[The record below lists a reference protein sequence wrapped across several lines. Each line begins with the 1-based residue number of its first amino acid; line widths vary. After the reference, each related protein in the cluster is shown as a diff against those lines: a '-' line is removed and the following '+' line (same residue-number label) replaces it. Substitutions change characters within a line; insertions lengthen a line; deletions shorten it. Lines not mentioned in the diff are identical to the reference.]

1 MSPALISA
9 FANYNNSHSTLN
21 TSAMLKQEQHLVDTA
36 SSNGHT
42 FPVPEATPGTTT
54 GTTGAVI
61 EKSTST
67 FQFDAMDEALAAFRA
82 GEFLLVMDDEGRENE
97 GDLIIAASCITPE
110 KMAWFIKVTSGFVC
124 IALPGDRLEE
134 LQLPMMVANNTEH
147 YRTAYTITVDYAH
160 GTTTG
165 ISAHDRALTA
175 RKLAE
180 GAPASEF
187 TRPGHLVPLR
197 ARDGGVLTRRGHT
210 ESAVDLCLLT
220 QLPLAGLLCELV
232 NDDAQGTMARR
243 DDCRVFS
250 QKHGIKMISVEMIV
264 EARRRLLEAAGQ
276 GGKEEP

>member
-21 TSAMLKQEQHLVDTA
+21 ASAMLKQEQHLVVDTA

-42 FPVPEATPGTTT
+42 FPVPEPTTGTTTT

-67 FQFDAMDEALAAFRA
+67 FKFDDMDEALAAFRA

-160 GTTTG
+160 
-165 ISAHDRALTA
+165 AP
-175 RKLAE
+175 
-180 GAPASEF
+180 APASEF

-220 QLPLAGLLCELV
+220 QLPPAGLLCELV

-264 EARRRLLEAAGQ
+264 EARRRLLEAAEQ
-276 GGKEEP
+276 GGKEQS